1 MFGPPSSEPPSLAVM
16 RCAGARCH
24 YIIVNVCIT
33 RFGQPK
39 PRADLVASYLGV
51 AQRVELD
58 AHQAT
63 REIEELILAR
73 SRELLRGHDLA
84 LS

>member
-1 MFGPPSSEPPSLAVM
+1 ML
-16 RCAGARCH
+16 
-24 YIIVNVCIT
+24 NVCIT
-33 RFGQPK
+33 SFGQAQ

-58 AHQAT
+58 AHQAR
-63 REIEELILAR
+63 REMEELILAR